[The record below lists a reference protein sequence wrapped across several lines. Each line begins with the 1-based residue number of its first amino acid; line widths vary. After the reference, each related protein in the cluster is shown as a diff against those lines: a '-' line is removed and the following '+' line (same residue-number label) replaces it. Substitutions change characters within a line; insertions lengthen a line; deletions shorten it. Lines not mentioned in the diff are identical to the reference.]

1 MAVRLK
7 YDTPPSAEIAK
18 DGVSVF
24 SDAQLLAEVDGL
36 DAEEFG
42 GLAQLFFDA
51 EELVV
56 FCDAVGAGG
65 RAGFDLACACAYGE
79 VGDEGVFGFA
89 ASVADDAGVAE
100 ATGQLDGFEGLGD
113 RADLVDLDE
122 D

>member
-24 SDAQLLAEVDGL
+24 SDAQQLAEVDGL

-56 FCDAVGAGG
+56 FGDAIGAAGA
-65 RAGFDLACACAYGE
+65 AGFVLAGSGAYGE

-89 ASVADDAGVAE
+89 AAVADDAGVAE
-100 ATGQLDGFEGLGD
+100 ATGEFNGFEGLRDG
-113 RADLVDLDE
+113 ADL
-122 D
+122 